1 LRREPQRNS
10 PPSSSPP
17 QKKISNNFH
26 TPLDQNRGEAHFKRC
41 LAAQLSGAPAAAA
54 AAAAAATKCVEA
66 ALAAERASGK
76 TEAQL
81 EGLSAVLAELREK
94 ALELSPAAKEVE
106 EMKGMIA
113 SALGGALGGGGG
125 GDAFGGGAASG
136 GGGGGGGAPVQDL
149 GVVGRGA
156 KRLKLEPSAAAVPA
170 GASAGQ
176 PRSLESLMG
185 APVEVPAGF
194 GGGGGS
200 AAAAAAAAA
209 AAPAPAA
216 VPSAAAAVS
225 LPSSDAPK
233 AAAAPVPAALPA
245 FLQPAAVAA
254 VYGGGGGEGAAA
266 GAAKEEEEGA
276 EEGGK

>member
-1 LRREPQRNS
+1 MRLN
-10 PPSSSPP
+10 
-17 QKKISNNFH
+17 
-26 TPLDQNRGEAHFKRC
+26 A
-41 LAAQLSGAPAAAA
+41 
-54 AAAAAATKCVEA
+54 
-66 ALAAERASGK
+66 GK

-81 EGLSAVLAELREK
+81 EGLSAVLEELREK
-94 ALELSPAAKEVE
+94 ALELAPAAKEVE

-136 GGGGGGGAPVQDL
+136 GGGGGAPVQDL

-170 GASAGQ
+170 GASVGQ

-254 VYGGGGGEGAAA
+254 VYGGGGGEGAAV
-266 GAAKEEEEGA
+266 GAAKEEEGA